1 VADQVTDAVP
11 EESAVLVLLADV
23 RTLRIEPPS
32 VRPAGVTDVKLL
44 RLLIRV
50 GEGRT
55 GLAFRR

>member
-1 VADQVTDAVP
+1 VP